1 MKSLSLSVIGAVSLF
16 ALMGSGCTRPTTL
29 GANTGVAYNLAKQ
42 NQTLDPLASENIEP
56 VVGLDG
62 GAGAI
67 EMDTYR
73 KGFEN
78 PDASFQKSVVTTGVK
93 TN

>member
-1 MKSLSLSVIGAVSLF
+1 MRNIYLTAIGAITLF
-16 ALMGSGCTRPTTL
+16 ALAGSGCTRPTTL
-29 GANTGVAYNLAKQ
+29 GANTGMAYNLAKQ
-42 NQTLDPLASENIEP
+42 NQTLDPVAGENTEP

-62 GAGAI
+62 GAAVI

-78 PDASFQKSVVTTGVK
+78 PDAAFQNSVVSTGVQTK
-93 TN
+93 

>member
-1 MKSLSLSVIGAVSLF
+1 MRNLSLSVIGMVSLF

-29 GANTGVAYNLAKQ
+29 GANTGIAYDLAKQ
-42 NQTLDPLASENIEP
+42 NQILDPMAGERLDP

-62 GAGAI
+62 AAAAI
-67 EMDTYR
+67 EMGTYR
-73 KGFEN
+73 KTFEN
-78 PDASFQKSVVTTGVK
+78 PDASFQNSVVTSGVK